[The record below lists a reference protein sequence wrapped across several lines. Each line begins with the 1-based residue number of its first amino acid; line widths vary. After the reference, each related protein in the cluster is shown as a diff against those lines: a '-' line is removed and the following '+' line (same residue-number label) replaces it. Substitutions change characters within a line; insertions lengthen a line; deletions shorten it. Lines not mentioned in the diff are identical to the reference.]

1 MKLNALDAHSAMLIS
16 TISEDILTL
25 RNSIAPTRHL
35 GIYYT
40 NGVQRKSVIKD
51 VRTVLNEYDSVI
63 ESSNNTYQTLET
75 EGRLFIKKI

>member
-1 MKLNALDAHSAMLIS
+1 MLIS
-16 TISEDILTL
+16 TISEDIFDLAQFDSTD
-25 RNSIAPTRHL
+25 STL